1 MKQSNKFN
9 YGGTSDKVNLYKI
22 NIIAKCVL
30 IIVQIF
36 YFIDHHESNL
46 GPKLKEMR
54 ENLLRLNFGALF

>member
-30 IIVQIF
+30 GV
-36 YFIDHHESNL
+36 YKSFISLTITN
-46 GPKLKEMR
+46 PI
-54 ENLLRLNFGALF
+54 